1 MMGSKN
7 VKKRGSRCLGI
18 LLGILILLI
27 FCFTGYIVYLLYGYH
42 EAEVEYD
49 IIREDY
55 TDVQDDSS
63 GSDDVLEES
72 RFPDKDVDVDG
83 LLSVNPD
90 FVCWLYYPD
99 GKVDL
104 PVVKEHEDN
113 VNEYLHKTFEG
124 TRNSAGCVFMPYDAD
139 EKFHDLNTFLYGHN
153 MRDGS
158 MFGSL
163 KYLRRDPQ
171 ENFKDP
177 YFYIWTKDH
186 ERMLFRVVAMY
197 EADRD
202 SEMYAV
208 PMSTEGYREYLSQA
222 LSIGSVEGFVPFTQE
237 EKVAMGHAKPLV
249 TLSVCYGK
257 AGTRNRLL
265 IQGVELV
272 REPF

>member
-1 MMGSKN
+1 MTGSRN
-7 VKKRGSRCLGI
+7 GKKRGSKGLGI
-18 LLGILILLI
+18 LLGILISLI
-27 FCFTGYIVYLLYGYH
+27 FCFVGYIIYLLYGYH
-42 EAEVEYD
+42 EADVEYSV
-49 IIREDY
+49 IREDY
-55 TDVQDDSS
+55 TGPKDDGADGVDGS
-63 GSDDVLEES
+63 GDS
-72 RFPDKDVDVDG
+72 RFPDKDVDVDA
-83 LLSVNPD
+83 LLSENPD
-90 FVCWLYYPD
+90 FTCWLYYPD

-104 PVVKEHEDN
+104 PVVKEHEDDIN
-113 VNEYLHKTFEG
+113 GYLHRTFEG

-139 EKFHDLNTFLYGHN
+139 EGFHDLNTFLYGHN
-153 MRDGS
+153 MANGS

-197 EADRD
+197 EVDRD

-222 LSIGSVEGFVPFTQE
+222 LSMGSVEALVPFTQE
-237 EKVAMGHAKPLV
+237 EKDAMGHAKPLV

-272 REPF
+272 RELF